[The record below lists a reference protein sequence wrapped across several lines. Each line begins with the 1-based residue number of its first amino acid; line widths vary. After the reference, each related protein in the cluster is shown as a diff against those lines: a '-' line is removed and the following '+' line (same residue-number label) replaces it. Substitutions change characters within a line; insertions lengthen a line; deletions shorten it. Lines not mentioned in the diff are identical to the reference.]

1 MVLLQDGKEIGRAAL
16 ENHRVGFETVYMPGK
31 LEAVAYQGE
40 QEIGRDCLS
49 TAGPATQLFIHAW
62 SGKKLTFIEIQVVD
76 QQGLPVM
83 DGEHLVHAET
93 DGCVLEG
100 FGSGDPMSI
109 ESFREKQHSTY
120 RGRALMAVR
129 GHGTVT
135 ISADGLKQCSISC

>member
-49 TAGPATQLFIHAW
+49 TAGKATQLFIHAW
-62 SGKKLTFIEIQVVD
+62 SGKKLTFIEIQAVD